1 MKRSLIISIVALA
14 VLAAGLA
21 AFGEE
26 KGRGKGPGRRGHGM
40 RPHRMHRMADANAP
54 MDANSPWA
62 QRRAEMRE
70 REQKAFE
77 TRVGR
82 LKEIREIAAG
92 EGATQTV
99 EALDK
104 LIGEV
109 EEKFAKR
116 QKRLEEGKG
125 MWPGRMHMGRR
136 PHGMRRGGRPIEGP
150 AEEPAE

>member
-1 MKRSLIISIVALA
+1 MKRSFIISIVALA

-26 KGRGKGPGRRGHGM
+26 KGRGKGPGRQHHG
-40 RPHRMHRMADANAP
+40 RREWMHRMADANTP

-70 REQKAFE
+70 RAQKAFE
-77 TRVGR
+77 ARVGR
-82 LKEIREIAAG
+82 LKKIRGIAAG

-109 EEKFAKR
+109 EEKSAKR
-116 QKRLEEGKG
+116 QNRMEKGEG
-125 MWPGRMHMGRR
+125 MWPGPMRMGRR
-136 PHGMRRGGRPIEGP
+136 PHGMRRGGQPMEEP
-150 AEEPAE
+150 AEEPTE